1 MRGGWGVRLI
11 YQLLFRKNPKECNN
25 SCVTLT
31 TFYSILV
38 SEPSSPPRNV
48 KFEFRTVRSV
58 DIKWE
63 PPVESNGE
71 VTSYEIFYTYNS
83 SYPDSKWM
91 VETYPLGLF
100 SSYAKE
106 LTATLIVTKED
117 STFYLKIRA
126 KNKQGYGPFCKTVIV
141 QPPSLSPR
149 EAPNVTYTII
159 SSSMVQLSWF
169 CPRVFDAFIE
179 SFTVLFTNDKNLP
192 EDKWRAQTVVIASS
206 DRFPDLVTTT
216 VTVKQINTYYVKV
229 RAEYDDKIPGKWSK
243 ILELFP
249 DKPGK

>member
-1 MRGGWGVRLI
+1 M
-11 YQLLFRKNPKECNN
+11 
-25 SCVTLT
+25 
-31 TFYSILV
+31 
-38 SEPSSPPRNV
+38 
-48 KFEFRTVRSV
+48 KFEYRTVRSV

-63 PPVESNGE
+63 PPVEPNGE
-71 VTSYEIFYTYNS
+71 IISYEIYYTYNS

-106 LTATLIVTKED
+106 LTAALIGIKED

-141 QPPSLSPR
+141 QPPAISPR

-159 SSSMVQLSWF
+159 SSSIVQLSWL

-179 SFTVLFTNDKNLP
+179 SFTVLFANDRNLP
-192 EDKWRAQTVVIASS
+192 EDEWKVQTVVIASS

-216 VTVKQINTYYVKV
+216 MSVNQISTYYVKV

-243 ILELFP
+243 ILQISGN
-249 DKPGK
+249 KPGK

>member
-1 MRGGWGVRLI
+1 M
-11 YQLLFRKNPKECNN
+11 
-25 SCVTLT
+25 
-31 TFYSILV
+31 
-38 SEPSSPPRNV
+38 
-48 KFEFRTVRSV
+48 
-58 DIKWE
+58 
-63 PPVESNGE
+63 ESNGE
-71 VTSYEIFYTYNS
+71 VTSYEIYYTYNS

-106 LTATLIVTKED
+106 LTATLIGIKED

-126 KNKQGYGPFCKTVIV
+126 KNKQGYGPFCKTVIA
-141 QPPSLSPR
+141 QPPSIPPR

-159 SSSMVQLSWF
+159 SSSMVQLSWL
-169 CPRVFDAFIE
+169 CPRVFDAFIT
-179 SFTVLFTNDKNLP
+179 SFTVLFANDKNLP
-192 EDKWRAQTVVIASS
+192 EDKWKVQTVVIASS

-216 VTVKQINTYYVKV
+216 MTAKQINTYYVKV

-243 ILELFP
+243 ILQISA

>member
-1 MRGGWGVRLI
+1 MGGE
-11 YQLLFRKNPKECNN
+11 PKKCDDNL
-25 SCVTLT
+25 VTLNA
-31 TFYSILV
+31 FYLNLV

-48 KFEFRTVRSV
+48 KFEYRTVRSV

-63 PPVESNGE
+63 PPVEPNGE

-83 SYPDSKWM
+83 SYPDSKWI
-91 VETYPLGLF
+91 VKTYTLGLF

-106 LTATLIVTKED
+106 LTATLIRIKED

-126 KNKQGYGPFCKTVIV
+126 KNKQGYGPFCETVMV
-141 QPPSLSPR
+141 QPPSISPR

-159 SSSMVQLSWF
+159 SSSMVRLSWW
-169 CPRVFDAFIE
+169 CPRVFDAFID

-192 EDKWRAQTVVIASS
+192 EDKWMVQTVAIASS

-216 VTVKQINTYYVKV
+216 MRVKQINTYYVKV

-243 ILELFP
+243 IIEISA